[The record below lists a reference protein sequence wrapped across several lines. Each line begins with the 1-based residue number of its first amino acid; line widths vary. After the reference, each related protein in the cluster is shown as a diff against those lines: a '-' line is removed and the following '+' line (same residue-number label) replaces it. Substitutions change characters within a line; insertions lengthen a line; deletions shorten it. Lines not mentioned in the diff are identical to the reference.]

1 MLVLI
6 RNARVIDPSSDFHHT
21 VVDIL
26 VNNGVIDAI
35 DTRIEA
41 TADVEINGDD
51 LMVSQGWVDLWAD
64 YREPGFEHKET
75 LSTGLNAAA
84 TGGFT
89 QVLLAPNTLP
99 TISSKS
105 VIQYI
110 LQQSADHIVQLLPM
124 GAVSQN
130 IEGKELAEM
139 MDMRM
144 QGAVAFTDGWKPLQN
159 ANLMLKALEYVK
171 SFDGTIVQ
179 LPLDTAL
186 ASGGLMHEGIMSTR
200 LGMPGIPD
208 LAETLIIYRDIA
220 LARYTQSRLH
230 ISGVSSAAGI
240 ELVRAAKAEG
250 LMVTCS
256 VTPYHLA
263 LNDESLSTYD
273 SVYKVAPPIRTEA
286 DRQALI
292 AALADGTIDGIASHH
307 RPQEWDA
314 KAKEFEYAADGMNV
328 QEIAFPII
336 WQAVQGQV
344 TIDRLIAALAHVPKT
359 IFGLQGHT
367 IAKGNTA
374 EITIFTTSE
383 TTTPGERQIQSMSR
397 NHPFG
402 GKVLQGHVS
411 GIINGNKTHVNKI

>member
-6 RNARVIDPSSDFHHT
+6 RNARVIDSSSDFHHT

-41 TADVEINGDD
+41 TADVEITGNE
-51 LMVSQGWVDLWAD
+51 LIVSQGWVDLWAD

-84 TGGFT
+84 AGGFT

-124 GAVSQN
+124 GTVSQN

-144 QGAVAFTDGWKPLQN
+144 KGAVAFTDGWKPVQN

-179 LPLDTAL
+179 LPLDAAL
-186 ASGGLMHEGIMSTR
+186 SGGGLMHEGIMSTR

-230 ISGVSSAAGI
+230 ISGVSSAAGVEMI
-240 ELVRAAKAEG
+240 RAAKAEG

-263 LNDESLSTYD
+263 LNDETLSTYD
-273 SVYKVAPPIRTEA
+273 SVYKVAPPIRAEA

-292 AALADGTIDGIASHH
+292 TALADGTIDGIASHH

-383 TTTPGERQIQSMSR
+383 TTTPGEAEIQSMSR

-402 GKVLQGHVS
+402 GKVLQGRVS